1 MTDQRRNRIEFIM
14 FCQNHGY
21 VVTNTW
27 FEKPISKLVTYR
39 NPTSLTFEPPYN
51 TNKFGQLDFIL
62 VNQRWRNSFH
72 NVETSL
78 PQAITSDHKVLMAHI
93 KTKLA
98 KPRTKT
104 LPSRKHYRQ
113 PTDEQMQDFNR
124 HVEREIQDKF
134 TQVVKDPFQIW
145 ASALLTAAE
154 NTLTQ
159 IPPEQRKPY
168 LSEETWNLLT
178 VKQRTNCWRKIR
190 GSQGRRKGDKKASK
204 ERKETI
210 REGKIRRNWQ
220 RRIQMARNK
229 ETKAN
234 LFTKAY

>member
-1 MTDQRRNRIEFIM
+1 M
-14 FCQNHGY
+14 Y
-21 VVTNTW
+21 KTNFKKKTN
-27 FEKPISKLVTYR
+27 FKTSDIQKSHKPHFWTALQHKQ
-39 NPTSLTFEPPYN
+39 
-51 TNKFGQLDFIL
+51 FGQLDFIL

-78 PQAITSDHKVLMAHI
+78 PQAITSDHKVLMAHM

-154 NTLTQ
+154 KHSDPNTPWT
-159 IPPEQRKPY
+159 KK
-168 LSEETWNLLT
+168 T
-178 VKQRTNCWRKIR
+178 VSFRRNMEPTDCKTRTNCWRKIR